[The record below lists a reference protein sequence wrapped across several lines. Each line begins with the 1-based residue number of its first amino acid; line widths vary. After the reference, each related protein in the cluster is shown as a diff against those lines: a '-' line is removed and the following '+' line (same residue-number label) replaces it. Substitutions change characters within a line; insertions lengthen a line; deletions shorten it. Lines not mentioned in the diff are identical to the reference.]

1 MWGWYHGGLVVTA
14 AQLQSTKPELRFCT
28 GSNHAHSVL
37 DIPDCEDLW
46 PWSRA
51 GNKAKHLLSV
61 NHTTKTIHHH
71 HHHYHH
77 HHHHYCTT
85 LINYAWTHRFCTGL
99 NTAHS
104 VLHISDGEDLWQWF
118 QLEIRLNTFCQS
130 AILPKQFIIIFIII
144 IIPLEMSVVLFGSN
158 SHKVSAL
165 KKVFQP
171 ERLQLAEL
179 GYILLAWLCEMKQLL
194 MLFTYISCF

>member
-1 MWGWYHGGLVVTA
+1 MRVVPWWGGCHCCTTSVNKARTQVLHR
-14 AQLQSTKPELRFCT
+14 LKPCSQCVGYSWLW
-28 GSNHAHSVL
+28 GSLTMVL
-37 DIPDCEDLW
+37 
-46 PWSRA
+46 A

-71 HHHYHH
+71 HHHHYYHH

-118 QLEIRLNTFCQS
+118 QLEIRVNTFCQS
-130 AILPKQFIIIFIII
+130 AILPKFIITFIII
-144 IIPLEMSVVLFGSN
+144 IIPLEMCVVLFGSN
-158 SHKVSAL
+158 SQKVSAL

-171 ERLQLAEL
+171 
-179 GYILLAWLCEMKQLL
+179 
-194 MLFTYISCF
+194 